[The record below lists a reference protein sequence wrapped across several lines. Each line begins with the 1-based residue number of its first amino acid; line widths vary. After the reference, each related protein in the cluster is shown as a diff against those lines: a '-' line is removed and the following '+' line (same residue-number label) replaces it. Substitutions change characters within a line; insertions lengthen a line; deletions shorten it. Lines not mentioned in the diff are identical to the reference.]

1 MYVERSRES
10 GHSLPITQPECVVHF
25 SSPHKLTE
33 VAHFVTK
40 SWPWFKHPKTVYL
53 MTFFSFPGQ
62 HLEKKPQETGKPSSA
77 RKPKT
82 VNF

>member
-40 SWPWFKHPKTVYL
+40 SWLGFKHPKNCVSDDIFFL
-53 MTFFSFPGQ
+53 PWSTFR
-62 HLEKKPQETGKPSSA
+62 EKTPRNWETIKC
-77 RKPKT
+77 
-82 VNF
+82 

>member
-40 SWPWFKHPKTVYL
+40 SWLGFKHPKNCVSDDI
-53 MTFFSFPGQ
+53 FF
-62 HLEKKPQETGKPSSA
+62 LVNILEEKKPPPRNWETIKC
-77 RKPKT
+77 
-82 VNF
+82 